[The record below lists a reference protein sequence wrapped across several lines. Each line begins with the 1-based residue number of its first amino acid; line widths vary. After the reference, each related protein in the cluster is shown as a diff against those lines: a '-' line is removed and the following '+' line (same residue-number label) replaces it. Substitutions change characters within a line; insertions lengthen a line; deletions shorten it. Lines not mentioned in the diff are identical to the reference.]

1 MKLPL
6 SLNRL
11 PVSIVDTGIIC
22 LQTGIAMA
30 HAFWHSVFPFHMC
43 HASFHLLQFLKKSS
57 RHFVFLFSVQLC
69 IWGGVTRRALSYVC
83 ELPWVPLLLN
93 IRVRVDLGRYTQTKN
108 YRWRNWDR
116 WEIKLLSVM
125 GLWLHWHKNTRWFP
139 SINLRTYVSRQ
150 HISVEICFI

>member
-1 MKLPL
+1 MLFDIL
-6 SLNRL
+6 
-11 PVSIVDTGIIC
+11 
-22 LQTGIAMA
+22 
-30 HAFWHSVFPFHMC
+30 
-43 HASFHLLQFLKKSS
+43 SFHFICVMLHFTCCSFWRKVLDILCFYFLCSCA
-57 RHFVFLFSVQLC
+57 FLFSVQLC